1 MNKIDILKTTGKWTV
16 ALIIPIFILIS
27 VSRLLMTPLFIQLE
41 YRMPGF
47 PEDGFGFSR
56 EDRLEYAPYAV
67 DYLMNKEGIEY
78 LGDLEFENGGD
89 LFNERELSHM
99 VDVKDLVQAGVRVWW
114 VLLLFFVLVG
124 VVNWRWELL
133 DWFRSALSLGGLVT
147 VCFLILVSLI
157 GILSFNTLFTNFHRI
172 FFEDGTWLFYY
183 SDTLLRLFPIRF
195 WQDAV
200 IAEVL
205 LSAAAGAGIW
215 LGLRK
220 KETPDE

>member
-1 MNKIDILKTTGKWTV
+1 MNKIDMLKTTSKWTV

-27 VSRLLMTPLFIQLE
+27 VSRLLMTPVFLQLE
-41 YRMPGF
+41 YSMPGF
-47 PEDGFGFSR
+47 PEDGYGFSQ

-67 DYLMNKEGIEY
+67 DYLLNSEGIEY
-78 LGDLEFENGGD
+78 LSDLEFEGGGD

-99 VDVKDLVQAGVRVWW
+99 VDVKDLVQVGVRFWW
-114 VLLLFFVLVG
+114 VLLLFIVLVG
-124 VVNWRWELL
+124 VVSWRWELL
-133 DWFRSALSLGGLVT
+133 DWFRSGLSLGGLVT
-147 VCFLILVSLI
+147 VFVLVLVSLI

-172 FFEDGTWLFYY
+172 FFEDGSWLFYY
-183 SDTLLRLFPIRF
+183 SDTLIRLFPIRF

-205 LSAAAGAGIW
+205 LSVAAGAGIW

-220 KETPDE
+220 KETSDE